1 DTRQRCG
8 GPPPESVDVMR
19 DGIDSFYE
27 TRAAIWLKD
36 PWEARDDYVSVIL
49 DRSPQRLDAFF
60 GRHQRLALDPTA
72 RLEARR
78 LLELQRNR
86 LLMYTSCGWFF
97 DELSAIEPV
106 QILRYAAMALQY
118 LADLGGPRLE
128 DEFVRRLATAP

>member
-1 DTRQRCG
+1 MIRR
-8 GPPPESVDVMR
+8 PPRSTLFPYTPLSR
-19 DGIDSFYE
+19 S
-27 TRAAIWLKD
+27 T
-36 PWEARDDYVSVIL
+36 L
-49 DRSPQRLDAFF
+49 DRSPERLDEFF

-72 RLEARR
+72 RLEACR

-118 LADLGGPRLE
+118 LADLGGPRPE
-128 DEFVRRLATAP
+128 DEVVRRPAAGPAHVPPRPHGPG